1 MDSDILNPLVTS
13 AIWRAE
19 QLDELGTGT
28 APLAWSEVST
38 LEEQLAALLAV
49 CTQEGRLARRG
60 AVRAAL
66 KAHDYSRAEELARR
80 YASEDGTP
88 DSLRAAIEE
97 MFQQDA
103 RKLTER
109 FPYAT
114 KRHAVNEVRDLARQI
129 RDAGAFGLG
138 V

>member
-19 QLDELGTGT
+19 QLDELAAGT

-38 LEEQLAALLAV
+38 LEGQLVVLLAV

-103 RKLTER
+103 RKLGVT
-109 FPYAT
+109 FPPRDEAT
-114 KRHAVNEVRDLARQI
+114 RGQRGPGSGAAD

>member
-1 MDSDILNPLVTS
+1 VD
-13 AIWRAE
+13 
-19 QLDELGTGT
+19 T

-38 LEEQLAALLAV
+38 LEEQLAALLRV
-49 CTQEGRLARRG
+49 CTQEGRIARRG

-66 KAHDYSRAEELARR
+66 KARDYSRAEELACR
-80 YASEDGTP
+80 YATEDGAP
-88 DSLRAAIEE
+88 DSLRAAFEE

-103 RKLTER
+103 RKLEER